1 MTSANITSC
10 CKRMGTP
17 LLPPQK
23 PPLLQLLL
31 LPPPPL
37 GSRPRSQLWA
47 KSWGRGWVGDRKLYR
62 MAREGR
68 LVGGRGLPHL
78 AVSSP
83 LGPCPSFPP
92 PTPQVCIPR
101 SCTAAPSG
109 PGSLSCQNG
118 GSPSPS
124 LALLVGEGGAWLTSP
139 ASAYSFNSVCS

>member
-47 KSWGRGWVGDRKLYR
+47 KSWGRGWVGDRKPYR

-109 PGSLSCQNG
+109 PRVLVLSKWRQPLPKSSSSGWRGRGLADLSSFSLQ
-118 GSPSPS
+118 
-124 LALLVGEGGAWLTSP
+124 L
-139 ASAYSFNSVCS
+139 